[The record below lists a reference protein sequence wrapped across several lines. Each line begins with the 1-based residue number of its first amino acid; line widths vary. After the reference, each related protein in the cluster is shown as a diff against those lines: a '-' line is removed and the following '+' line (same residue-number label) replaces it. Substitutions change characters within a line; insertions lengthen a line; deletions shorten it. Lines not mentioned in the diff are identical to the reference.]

1 MKLKKNHF
9 CLPEFYTADDE
20 SENYEEQYSENCFE
34 HASAVGRSA
43 ILISD
48 TLIGSNFLDDFE
60 RVSELR
66 SIIRDLNQY
75 INRKF
80 ELN

>member
-1 MKLKKNHF
+1 MKLKKTHF

-20 SENYEEQYSENCFE
+20 SENYEEQYLENCTE
-34 HASAVGRSA
+34 HAIEVGKSA

-48 TLIGSNFLDDFE
+48 TLIGSDFLDDFE

-66 SIIRDLNQY
+66 SIIHDLNRY

>member
-1 MKLKKNHF
+1 MKLKKTHF

-20 SENYEEQYSENCFE
+20 SENYKEQYLENCTE
-34 HASAVGRSA
+34 HAIAVGRSA

-60 RVSELR
+60 RESELS
-66 SIIRDLNQY
+66 SIISDLNQY
-75 INRKF
+75 INSKF
-80 ELN
+80 SFN